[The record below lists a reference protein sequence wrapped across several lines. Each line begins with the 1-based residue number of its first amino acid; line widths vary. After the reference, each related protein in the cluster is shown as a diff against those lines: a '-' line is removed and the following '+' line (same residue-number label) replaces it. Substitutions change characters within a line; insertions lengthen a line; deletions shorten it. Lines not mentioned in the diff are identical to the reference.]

1 MYLYKLKIYIL
12 LILSLFILNILVFQA
27 SWLYPGMYAIYR
39 TYSRILYIDGRY
51 LNIKN
56 GVYSWRIL
64 DLKNDRAIVEVYSN
78 AISLLDTNV
87 VELHGGMLGNLK
99 LIIVSLIILFGWI
112 SIKYIFLRR
121 GERCEV
127 T

>member
-27 SWLYPGMYAIYR
+27 SWLYPGMYAIHR

-56 GVYSWRIL
+56 RVYDQRIL

-121 GERCEV
+121 GERYEV

>member
-1 MYLYKLKIYIL
+1 M
-12 LILSLFILNILVFQA
+12 
-27 SWLYPGMYAIYR
+27 
-39 TYSRILYIDGRY
+39 
-51 LNIKN
+51 
-56 GVYSWRIL
+56 
-64 DLKNDRAIVEVYSN
+64 
-78 AISLLDTNV
+78 ISLLDTNV

>member
-1 MYLYKLKIYIL
+1 
-12 LILSLFILNILVFQA
+12 
-27 SWLYPGMYAIYR
+27 MYAIHR

-56 GVYSWRIL
+56 RVYDQRIL

-87 VELHGGMLGNLK
+87 VELHGDMLGNLK

-112 SIKYIFLRR
+112 SIKYIFLRK
-121 GERCEV
+121 GERYEV

>member
-56 GVYSWRIL
+56 GVYGWRIL
-64 DLKNDRAIVEVYSN
+64 DLKYDRAIVEVYSN
-78 AISLLDTNV
+78 DLSSRY
-87 VELHGGMLGNLK
+87 K
-99 LIIVSLIILFGWI
+99 
-112 SIKYIFLRR
+112 
-121 GERCEV
+121 CC
-127 T
+127 